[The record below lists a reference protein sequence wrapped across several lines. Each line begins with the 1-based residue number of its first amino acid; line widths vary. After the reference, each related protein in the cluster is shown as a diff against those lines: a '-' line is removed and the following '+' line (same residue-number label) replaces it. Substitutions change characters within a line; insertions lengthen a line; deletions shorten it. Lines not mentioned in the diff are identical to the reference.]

1 LIGGEEMQ
9 SKKRTFRKDTKAA
22 SPAISMVVIVAAT
35 VVLVMISGSVAIQIL
50 ERQKTSAEFDVVAKS
65 FLTLDDA
72 LKDVAWDRG
81 GSRSVRFTTNYGA
94 VALLAENKSLNIR
107 VNEYPDA
114 EFPNLLTG
122 VVKYSVS
129 TSYITYGNGYN
140 EFMTGSNTSVISSTS
155 DSFSQLLANQQS
167 GYLTLA
173 LNYRIRVAEEGPSSY
188 ANYIDILMIRLN
200 CTNLPFL
207 TGEFDLVARNIG
219 VTTQSFGPF
228 PAGRSS
234 ATVSVSTDGGP
245 ENHVVVGLNSGLPVI
260 FNLIVA
266 DVRVSP

>member
-1 LIGGEEMQ
+1 MQ

-22 SPAISMVVIVAAT
+22 SPAISMVIIVAAT
-35 VVLVMISGSVAIQIL
+35 VVLVMISGSVAFQIL

-72 LKDVAWDRG
+72 VKDVAWDRG
-81 GSRSVRFTTNYGA
+81 ASRSVRFTTNYGG

-107 VNEYPDA
+107 VNEYQA
-114 EFPNLLTG
+114 EFPNLSTG
-122 VVKYSVS
+122 VVKYSVP
-129 TSYITYGNGYN
+129 TNYITYGDGYN

-155 DSFSQLLANQQS
+155 DSFSQLLANQHS
-167 GYLTLA
+167 GYLTLT

-200 CTNLPFL
+200 CANLPFL

-228 PAGRSS
+228 PAGGSS
-234 ATVSVSTDGGP
+234 ATISVSTDGGP

-260 FNLIVA
+260 FNLVIA